1 MRLPSVMSTLRRV
14 TVVAVLGFLGCSASG
29 GSRVEHENV
38 AIAVSSD
45 GRRIAFSAADGDLYL
60 LSLDS
65 RRVSRLTE
73 TKVTESSPNFSP
85 DGEAVIYTSARQDGN
100 GSCIFSTTLDGN
112 QVKQLT
118 NDAGVSDGTPSYS
131 PDGRQIAFT
140 RASQHRPYSMGG
152 WTWDH
157 YDVCVMGRDGTNL
170 RRVTSHNYRQAT
182 MPCFIEGGKT
192 LVYSASG
199 VHPDNLTYLF
209 SVPADGSQVPKLL
222 TTPPPV
228 KSDFASWGNEP
239 AVSADGKS
247 ITFISDRNG
256 PYQYD
261 VLFATIGKPD
271 ARPLGLTGVSRYNQ
285 QPVFLPES
293 KGILFLAGT
302 ESNASSRPIFSL
314 WKVGLDGSK
323 PVRIA
328 ESKLFTDPLHWS
340 DADSTRPAVG
350 PPKP

>member
-14 TVVAVLGFLGCSASG
+14 TVVTMLGFLGCSASG

-38 AIAVSSD
+38 AIAVSPD
-45 GRRIAFSAADGDLYL
+45 GRSIAFSAADGDLYL

-73 TKVTESSPNFSP
+73 TEVTESSPNFSP
-85 DGEAVIYTSARQDGN
+85 DGEAVIYTSARRDGK
-100 GSCIFSTTLDGN
+100 GSCIFSRTLDGK

-118 NDAGVSDGTPSYS
+118 DAADASDSTPSFS
-131 PDGRQIAFT
+131 PDGRKIAFT
-140 RASQHRPYSMGG
+140 RAYQHRPYSMGG

-170 RRVTSHNYRQAT
+170 HRVTMHEYYQAT
-182 MPCFIEGGKT
+182 RPCFIAGGKT
-192 LVYSASG
+192 LVFSASG
-199 VHPDNLTYLF
+199 DYPDNLTYLF
-209 SVPADGSQVPKLL
+209 SVPADGAQGPKLL

-228 KSDFASWGNEP
+228 KSDFASWGCEP
-239 AVSADGKS
+239 SVSADGKS

-271 ARPLGLTGVSRYNQ
+271 ARPLGLTVVSRYNQ

-314 WKVGLDGSK
+314 WRVGLDGSE

-328 ESKLFTDPLHWS
+328 DSKLFTDPLHWS
-340 DADSTRPAVG
+340 DAESTRPAVM